1 MTKPLFTLAAI
12 VLLALV
18 VRRVIKAGVPIV
30 RVYVP
35 RYTSHLVREAHAQ

>member
-18 VRRVIKAGVPIV
+18 VRRVVKAAGPLINCGTG
-30 RVYVP
+30 P
-35 RYTSHLVREAHAQ
+35 RLVREGHAP